1 MSIYIENNNKI
12 KNSIIGNN
20 QNILALIQ
28 KGDIITYDCGRVN
41 FVNKPFKYQ
50 MYFDKN
56 MYNSNLDLRIVKIQ
70 RYVKVLGLYKLKTI
84 YRGIKGDSNENI

>member
-1 MSIYIENNNKI
+1 MSVYIGNNNKI

-20 QNILALIQ
+20 QNILSQIR

-56 MYNSNLDLRIVKIQ
+56 MYNSDLNIRIVKIQ
-70 RYVKVLGLYKLKTI
+70 RYVKILCFYKLKTI
-84 YRGIKGDSNENI
+84 YRGFNYESK

>member
-1 MSIYIENNNKI
+1 MSIYIGNNNKI

-20 QNILALIQ
+20 QNILLQIR
-28 KGDIITYDCGRVN
+28 KGDIITYDYGRVN

-56 MYNSNLDLRIVKIQ
+56 MYNSDLNIRIVKIQ
-70 RYVKVLGLYKLKTI
+70 RYVKILCFYKLKTI
-84 YRGIKGDSNENI
+84 YRG